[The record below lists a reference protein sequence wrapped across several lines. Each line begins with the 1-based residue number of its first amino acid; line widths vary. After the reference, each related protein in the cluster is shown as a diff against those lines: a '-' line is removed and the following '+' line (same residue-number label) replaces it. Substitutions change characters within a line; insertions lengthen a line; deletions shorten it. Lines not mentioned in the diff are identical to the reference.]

1 MKNETDFMVQLMRVK
16 GDLAPFAKVE
26 YVDQDE
32 PWRMMRLLEVSAEKQ
47 CTRALHDLG
56 IIYEYGKFG
65 IEKDFAKAIKYYEKG
80 AALDDATCMT
90 ILGVLLVDSD
100 EIAHDDSRAFQLF
113 SKAASKGDAMAYDNL
128 GNCYKLGIGAEAN
141 LDKATECYAKAAELK
156 EKRNK

>member
-1 MKNETDFMVQLMRVK
+1 
-16 GDLAPFAKVE
+16 
-26 YVDQDE
+26 
-32 PWRMMRLLEVSAEKQ
+32 MRLLEGSAEKQ
-47 CTRALHDLG
+47 CTRALYDLG

-128 GNCYKLGIGAEAN
+128 GNCYKFGIGTEAN

-156 EKRNK
+156 KKRNNIE